1 MLYRGLFLQTSF
13 VGAEAVQAE
22 SAGAISRSLPRIQ
35 TATLVLALLSP
46 CVLLIHG
53 YHPYSEDAAIYVA
66 GIKKML
72 HPSLYTMDAPFVM
85 SHARLSVFSHLLATV
100 AYYLRLPLEPLL
112 LFTYLASI
120 FTFLYACRA
129 LAVRMFESE
138 SMRWTATC
146 LAGICLT
153 MPVAATALLV
163 MDPYVTARSFSTPF
177 TLLAV
182 VACLD
187 RSWRRMGIWWLLTA
201 LMHPLM
207 GIYLAAFLFV
217 LALIDRRL
225 WRIAIAVC
233 IFGLLTCAIIFIATL
248 HAPVSVEYREAV
260 LSRGYYFLAGWRWFE
275 IIGLGAPLLLLGI
288 AAIKCGLHTTIG
300 KLAATSVLIGS
311 TAWLAS
317 FCFVHQNGP
326 YFLARLTILR
336 TFHTIYV
343 LGLVM
348 LGGFLARYFITK
360 RLWIGSMLLA
370 AATTG
375 MFLAQRA
382 TYPASSHIELP
393 DATPANPWQQA
404 FLWIRSNTPQNA
416 VFAADASLLNSPGED
431 SQGFRAISERSVLMD
446 NKDEGVASLFP
457 AIAGIWKQR
466 RDAQLNLNTL
476 NDQER
481 LTRLRPFKADWVLL
495 SAKATTSFLCPYRNA
510 VVTVC
515 QITR

>member
-1 MLYRGLFLQTSF
+1 MPTSLFE
-13 VGAEAVQAE
+13 AEAIRAE
-22 SAGAISRSLPRIQ
+22 SAGAISRPLPRIQ

-46 CVLLIHG
+46 CILLIHG

-100 AYYLRLPLEPLL
+100 AYYLHLPLEPLL
-112 LFTYLASI
+112 LVTYLASI
-120 FTFLYACRA
+120 FVFLYASHQ
-129 LAVRMFESE
+129 LAVRMFQSKP
-138 SMRWTATC
+138 MRWTATC
-146 LAGICLT
+146 LAGVCYT

-187 RSWRRMGIWWLLTA
+187 RSWRRMGVWWTLTTI
-201 LMHPLM
+201 MHPLM
-207 GIYLAAFLFV
+207 GMHLAAFLLV
-217 LALIDRRL
+217 LVLVDHRR

-233 IFGLLTCAIIFIATL
+233 IFGFLVCASIFLATS
-248 HAPVSVEYREAV
+248 HESVSAEYREAV

-275 IIGLGAPLLLLGI
+275 IVGLAAPLLLLGI
-288 AAIKCGLHTTIG
+288 AAIKCGLYTTVG

-317 FCFVHQNGP
+317 FCFVHQDGP

-348 LGGFLARYFITK
+348 LGGFLARYFVTR
-360 RLWIGSMLLA
+360 RLWIGTMLLMA
-370 AATTG
+370 AITG

-393 DATPANPWQQA
+393 DAAPANPWQQA

-416 VFAADASLLNSPGED
+416 IFAADASLLNSTGED
-431 SQGFRAISERSVLMD
+431 SQGFRAISERNVLMD

-457 AIAGIWKQR
+457 AIAGIWKQH

-481 LTRLRPFKADWVLL
+481 LTRLRPFRADWVLL
-495 SAKATTSFLCPYRNA
+495 SAKAKTSFPCPYQNVVVA
-510 VVTVC
+510 VC
-515 QITR
+515 RMTR